1 VLVASLL
8 ALAMAGPAAAQ
19 EAVDL
24 ELVLLADATSS
35 IDAVEHALQRRGY
48 AAALIDP
55 EVVDAIEAGGAL
67 GRIAVAYVEWAS
79 RRRQDLVVD
88 WALIEDAA
96 GAQAF
101 AERIVAAPRRVHG
114 VNAIGAALLK
124 AVELI
129 EANRF
134 EGFRKVIDLSG
145 DSAWNPRPPTLAEAR
160 AAALDAGIVINAL
173 AVLCDACSG
182 RQGAGNL
189 EAQFAERLIA
199 GPGAFVVTA
208 DSRASFADAVRRK
221 LVLEIAGL
229 GTGTGGACSHSSI
242 APRVAAGEAKRPA
255 RGTDSDAF
263 SVMGHGHLRLKCG
276 GVRASPLPY
285 MLRTGFGWL
294 RHGGGIPTG
303 SASAASR
310 ADALR

>member
-1 VLVASLL
+1 MHNAYASRVHFGRRLTAAAAPRAADRCRWSRAAAAAILSREEASMLRAVLL
-8 ALAMAGPAAAQ
+8 ALAVAGSAAAQ
-19 EAVDL
+19 GREAVDL

-35 IDAVEHALQRRGY
+35 IDPIEHALQRRGY

-55 EVVDAIEAGGAL
+55 EVLGAIGSGGAL
-67 GRIAVAYVEWAS
+67 GRIAVTYVEWAS
-79 RRRQDLVVD
+79 RRRQDVVAEWTVID
-88 WALIEDAA
+88 DAA
-96 GAQAF
+96 SAQGF

-124 AVELI
+124 GVELI

-145 DSAWNPRPPTLAEAR
+145 DSAWNPRAPTLAEAR

-189 EAQFAERLIA
+189 EAQFSERLIA

-229 GTGTGGACSHSSI
+229 GTG
-242 APRVAAGEAKRPA
+242 
-255 RGTDSDAF
+255 
-263 SVMGHGHLRLKCG
+263 M
-276 GVRASPLPY
+276 
-285 MLRTGFGWL
+285 
-294 RHGGGIPTG
+294 
-303 SASAASR
+303 
-310 ADALR
+310 